1 MQLYVIRHAI
11 AEERR
16 EGRVDAE
23 RALTDK
29 GKARFGRAVL
39 GLRRLDVRFT
49 EILTSPWRRASE
61 TADLLAPLSE
71 REPTALETLAMPPGE
86 RLLEELA
93 KSETGTPALVG
104 HEPWLSELIALLVV
118 GDRGDGDPR
127 FELKKGAVAHL
138 VGSPRPGG
146 MRLVALMP
154 PKLLRLAGG

>member
-1 MQLYVIRHAI
+1 MDLFVIRHAI

-71 REPTALETLAMPPGE
+71 REPLAVETLATPPGE
-86 RLLEELA
+86 RLLEELTR
-93 KSETGTPALVG
+93 SETGSVALVG
-104 HEPWLSELIALLVV
+104 HEPWLSELIAWLVV
-118 GDRGDGDPR
+118 GDRDDGDPR

-138 VGSPRPGG
+138 EGSPRPGG
-146 MRLVALMP
+146 MRLVSLMP

>member
-1 MQLYVIRHAI
+1 M
-11 AEERR
+11 
-16 EGRVDAE
+16 
-23 RALTDK
+23 
-29 GKARFGRAVL
+29 
-39 GLRRLDVRFT
+39 
-49 EILTSPWRRASE
+49 
-61 TADLLAPLSE
+61 
-71 REPTALETLAMPPGE
+71 ALETLAMPPGE

-93 KSETGTPALVG
+93 KSETGRAALVG

-118 GDRGDGDPR
+118 GDRGDGDAR